1 MPVLPI
7 PSINVLISKIAN
19 TIKALRSRASNDAS
33 EHSPS
38 KESPLKASSVEVSS
52 AKNNQWPINHLNNSH
67 SSDVYQPAV
76 RYQNHAFH
84 YVLKGLGY
92 LPTPLLE
99 KLNTSLHGPN
109 NKQYPHADAHMRLII
124 ALNNKL
130 KRPLRIDK
138 LPTLRKKFAADAV
151 AMQAPN
157 VWQQLDNDSKSPIK
171 DNAEINAKNNAK
183 TSIQRKAET
192 GATVRWQDESIA
204 NADGDD
210 MTVRCYQQHKQSFD
224 ETNIDKTVML
234 FFHGGG
240 FCIGDLDTHHEFCHA
255 VCRQTGWPVVSVDY
269 RLAPEYVAPT
279 ALRDCLAAYEWL
291 AEHCHTLGALPSRIV
306 LSGDSAGGCLAILVA
321 QQVTAPDA
329 TQWLNLGL
337 DEEDIIDK
345 LQDLPSPLAQ
355 LPLYPVTDIET
366 NYPSWALYGKGLLLD
381 YNDVEV
387 FDTAYMQHS
396 TLTGSHPLTS
406 PMHGNN
412 THICPSYIVAAELDI
427 LRDEALVY
435 ADQLQDSRIATKTY
449 TVLGAPHGFIHLMSI
464 HKGIGHETADII
476 DKFASFVRQLLTANS
491 D

>member
-1 MPVLPI
+1 MPVLPT
-7 PSINVLISKIAN
+7 PSVNVLVNNIA
-19 TIKALRSRASNDAS
+19 TIIKVLRNRANS
-33 EHSPS
+33 EAP
-38 KESPLKASSVEVSS
+38 KGGL
-52 AKNNQWPINHLNNSH
+52 LNNSH
-67 SSDVYQPAV
+67 LSFSRLNHRHSSDTLHLPA
-76 RYQNHAFH
+76 RYQKHALH
-84 YVLKGLGY
+84 HMLKSLGY
-92 LPTPLLE
+92 LPTPLLD
-99 KLNTSLHGPN
+99 KLNALVNGADIQ
-109 NKQYPHADAHMRLII
+109 KYPHTDTHMRLII

-130 KRPLRIDK
+130 KRPLSLDS
-138 LPTLRKKFAADAV
+138 LPTLRHKFAADAV
-151 AMQAPN
+151 AMQAPD
-157 VWQQLDNDSKSPIK
+157 VWQQFDNQSKSLIK

-183 TSIQRKAET
+183 TRTQGKAKT
-192 GATVRWQDESIA
+192 GAVVRWQDDIIA

-210 MTVRCYQQHKQSFD
+210 MTVRCYQQHKQGND

-240 FCIGDLDTHHEFCHA
+240 FCIGDIDTHHEFCHT
-255 VCRQTGWPVVSVDY
+255 VCRRTGWSVVSVDY

-291 AEHCHTLGALPSRIV
+291 AEHCHTLDALPSRIV

-321 QQVTAPDA
+321 QQITAPDA

-337 DEEDIIDK
+337 DAEDIISK

-355 LPLYPVTDIET
+355 LPLYPVTDIEAT
-366 NYPSWALYGKGLLLD
+366 YPSWALYGKDLLLD

-406 PMHGNN
+406 PMYGHNA
-412 THICPSYIVAAELDI
+412 HICPSYIVAAELDI

-464 HKGIGHETADII
+464 HKGVGHEAANII
-476 DKFASFVRQLLTANS
+476 DKFASFVRQLLTTKS

>member
-7 PSINVLISKIAN
+7 PSVNVLVSKIAN
-19 TIKALRSRASNDAS
+19 TIKALRSRASSDAS
-33 EHSPS
+33 ERSPS
-38 KESPLKASSVEVSS
+38 KGSS
-52 AKNNQWPINHLNNSH
+52 AKGSKLLINHLNNSL
-67 SSDVYQPAV
+67 SSDIHHSKASYQK
-76 RYQNHAFH
+76 HAFH

-99 KLNTSLHGPN
+99 RLNTSLQGSN
-109 NKQYPHADAHMRLII
+109 TKQYPHADAHLRLII

-138 LPTLRKKFAADAV
+138 LTTLRHKFAADAV

-157 VWQQLDNDSKSPIK
+157 VWQQLDNDLKLPIK

-183 TSIQRKAET
+183 TSTQRKAET
-192 GATVRWQDESIA
+192 GATVRWQDEIIA

-210 MTVRCYQQHKQSFD
+210 MTVRCYQQHGQSVD
-224 ETNIDKTVML
+224 ETNRDKTVML

-269 RLAPEYVAPT
+269 RLAPEYAAPT

-306 LSGDSAGGCLAILVA
+306 LSGDSAGDCLAILVA
-321 QQVTAPDA
+321 QQITAPDA
-329 TQWLNLGL
+329 TQWLNLEL
-337 DEEDIIDK
+337 DEKDMINK

-412 THICPSYIVAAELDI
+412 THMCPSYIVAAELDI

-464 HKGIGHETADII
+464 HKGIGHETAGII
-476 DKFASFVRQLLTANS
+476 DKFASFVRQLLTTKS

>member
-7 PSINVLISKIAN
+7 LSKNLLTNKATN
-19 TIKALRSRASNDAS
+19 AIKSLRKQTDCDTSERCSSNDNR
-33 EHSPS
+33 
-38 KESPLKASSVEVSS
+38 LFT
-52 AKNNQWPINHLNNSH
+52 NQLNKRCHHEFRHITTLYKKHHLH
-67 SSDVYQPAV
+67 
-76 RYQNHAFH
+76 H
-84 YVLKGLGY
+84 VLKSLET
-92 LPTPLLE
+92 LPAPLLE
-99 KLNTSLHGPN
+99 RLNTLLHGASTQ
-109 NKQYPHADAHMRLII
+109 QYPYADAHMRLII

-130 KRPLRIDK
+130 KRPLSLDS
-138 LPTLRKKFAADAV
+138 LPTLRHKFAVDAV

-157 VWQQLDNDSKSPIK
+157 VWQQIDNQSRLPIAL
-171 DNAEINAKNNAK
+171 NTK
-183 TSIQRKAET
+183 TRT
-192 GATVRWQDESIA
+192 MVRWQDDIVA
-204 NADGDD
+204 NADGGD
-210 MTVRCYQQHKQSFD
+210 MTVRCYQQHKQSDD
-224 ETNIDKTVML
+224 ETNRDKTIML

-269 RLAPEYVAPT
+269 RLAPEHAAPT

-321 QQVTAPDA
+321 QQITAPDA

-337 DEEDIIDK
+337 DEKDMINK
-345 LQDLPSPLAQ
+345 LQDLPRPLAQ

-406 PMHGNN
+406 PMYGHNAR
-412 THICPSYIVAAELDI
+412 ICPSYIVAAELDI
-427 LRDEALVY
+427 LRDEALAY
-435 ADQLQDSRIATKTY
+435 AEKLQKNGIETQTR

-476 DKFASFVRQLLTANS
+476 DKFANFVRQLLTAKS

>member
-7 PSINVLISKIAN
+7 LSKNVLTNKATN
-19 TIKALRSRASNDAS
+19 AIKSLRRRTSYDTLEHYLLNDNR
-33 EHSPS
+33 
-38 KESPLKASSVEVSS
+38 LFT
-52 AKNNQWPINHLNNSH
+52 NQQNKRCHNEFRHITAPYKKHHLH
-67 SSDVYQPAV
+67 
-76 RYQNHAFH
+76 H
-84 YVLKGLGY
+84 VLKSLET

-99 KLNTSLHGPN
+99 RLNTLLHGAN
-109 NKQYPHADAHMRLII
+109 TQQYPYADAHMRLIM
-124 ALNNKL
+124 ALSNKL
-130 KRPLRIDK
+130 KRPLNIDS
-138 LPTLRKKFAADAV
+138 LPTLRHKFAADAV

-157 VWQQLDNDSKSPIK
+157 VWQRIDNQSRLPTAFTKK
-171 DNAEINAKNNAK
+171 ARTQYKAK
-183 TSIQRKAET
+183 T
-192 GATVRWQDESIA
+192 GATVRWQDKVIT

-210 MTVRCYQQHKQSFD
+210 MTVRCYQQHKQSD
-224 ETNIDKTVML
+224 NETNIDKTVML

-269 RLAPEYVAPT
+269 RLAPEHAAPT

-291 AEHCHTLGALPSRIV
+291 AEHCHNLGALPSRIV

-321 QQVTAPDA
+321 QQITVPDA

-337 DEEDIIDK
+337 DEKDMINK
-345 LQDLPSPLAQ
+345 LQRLPRPLAQ

-396 TLTGSHPLTS
+396 NLTGSHPLTS
-406 PMHGNN
+406 PMHGHNARM
-412 THICPSYIVAAELDI
+412 CPSYIVVAELDI
-427 LRDEALVY
+427 LRDEALAY
-435 ADQLQDSRIATKTY
+435 AEQLQENGIKTQTR

-476 DKFASFVRQLLTANS
+476 DKFASFVRQLLTAKS